1 MAQQVKDP
9 AWSLQWCRF
18 HPWPRNFHM
27 PLVQQKKKKK
37 KRVIVGRFRKWVP
50 LIPTSD
56 IHELV

>member
-1 MAQQVKDP
+1 MVLAVVRVSSLAQELP
-9 AWSLQWCRF
+9 YATGAA
-18 HPWPRNFHM
+18 
-27 PLVQQKKKKK
+27 KKKK